1 MKRRQIVA
9 QGDLLFIPVKDVPAS
24 AVRRE
29 PVGGL
34 HVLALGEATGHHHTI
49 IADRVEVFDAAEAVF
64 LKIMEVPA
72 PVEHQEHAPTVLE
85 PGVWQ
90 MRPQL
95 GYEPGQLPQR
105 VVD

>member
-1 MKRRQIVA
+1 MKRKIVA
-9 QGDLLFIPVKDVPAS
+9 QGDLLFIPVEEIPAA
-24 AVRRE
+24 AVARQA
-29 PVGGL
+29 VSGQ

-49 IADRVEVFDAAEAVF
+49 TAEKVEVFDAAEAVF
-64 LKIMEVPA
+64 LKIMEAPA
-72 PVEHQEHAPTVLE
+72 KVVHQEHAPTVLE

>member
-1 MKRRQIVA
+1 MKKRQIVA
-9 QGDLLFIPVKDVPAS
+9 QGDLLFIPVDKVPTS
-24 AVRRE
+24 AVRRG
-29 PVGGL
+29 PIQGR

-49 IADRVEVFDAAEAVF
+49 VADHVEVFDAAEAVF
-64 LKIMEVPA
+64 LKIMEAPA
-72 PVEHQEHAPTVLE
+72 PVEHQEHAPTVLD
-85 PGVWQ
+85 PGMWQ